1 MEVTRTA
8 ERVGALDASFLYAES
23 RTTPMHVGSLAVL
36 EVPATG
42 FDYDQLLTLITE
54 RLGSARRFRQ
64 KLRPVPGHLAA
75 PVWVDDDEFD
85 LTYHVRQ
92 SALPRPGTM
101 GQLQELVARIM
112 SRHLDRHRPLW
123 EMCLVEGL
131 SGGRLAVLSK
141 THAAM
146 VDGIAGVDLLS
157 LLFDDS
163 TPGATDGIA
172 RSHWSPRPAPG
183 APALVATA
191 VADWVRQPVRLAD
204 AARTGVVHGLSNWR
218 RVATAVGDALGGAVG
233 TLGGVANP
241 GPPPVSP
248 LAVEVGQQRRFV
260 TLRTQL
266 EDYRTIRQRHG
277 GSVNDVV
284 LTVVAGA
291 FRTWLLTRGE
301 PVTASS
307 GVRALVPLAIRPED
321 AAGRPDSG
329 IVPVVIDLPIGEA
342 SAAVRLQHVRYETSS
357 HGASPESVGAA
368 VIAKLDGFAPATLHA
383 MSTRM
388 IGGWGR
394 RRFSTVVA
402 NVPGPQRPLFAAGA
416 RMLEVYP
423 VIPLTSGTA
432 VTIGITSYDGS
443 LYYGFNGDRD
453 AMPDLEVLAQCLG
466 GVAGGAVG
474 SGPEPGPV
482 TPRPAVP
489 TAPTRRRG
497 LVLGAGGVLG
507 AAWTIGAL
515 RALELEH
522 GIDPRTMDVVIGTS
536 AGSVLAGWSAAD

>member
-1 MEVTRTA
+1 VRTA

-36 EVPATG
+36 EVPESG
-42 FDYDQLLTLITE
+42 FDYDLLLSLIAE

-85 LTYHVRQ
+85 LTYHVRR

-101 GQLQELVARIM
+101 AQLQELVARIL

-123 EMCLVEGL
+123 EMYLVEGL
-131 SGGRLAVLSK
+131 SDGRLAVLSK

-157 LLFDDS
+157 LLFDEARAGDGHA
-163 TPGATDGIA
+163 PGSRTT
-172 RSHWSPRPAPG
+172 WSPRPAPG
-183 APALVATA
+183 APALVANA
-191 VADWVRQPVRLAD
+191 VVDWVRQPVRLAD
-204 AARTGVVHGLSNWR
+204 AARSNVLHGLSSWR
-218 RVATAVGDALGGAVG
+218 RVATAVGDVVGGAVG
-233 TLGGVANP
+233 TIGGVATLANP

-248 LAVEVGQQRRFV
+248 LAVEVGQQRRIV
-260 TLRTQL
+260 TLRTSL
-266 EDYRTIRQRHG
+266 EDYRKIRQLHG
-277 GSVNDVV
+277 GTVNDVV

-307 GVRALVPLAIRPED
+307 AIRALVPLAVRTQD
-321 AAGRPDSG
+321 AARRPDSG
-329 IVPVVIDLPIGEA
+329 IAPAVIDLPIGEA
-342 SAAVRLQHVRYETSS
+342 SAAVRLQHVRYETAS

-368 VIAKLDGFAPATLHA
+368 VMTRLDGFAPATLHA

-388 IGGWGR
+388 IAGWGR

-402 NVPGPQRPLFAAGA
+402 NVPGPQHPLFAAGA

-432 VTIGITSYDGS
+432 VTIGVTSYDGA
-443 LYYGFNGDRD
+443 LYYGLNGDRD
-453 AMPDLEVLAQCLG
+453 AMPDLEVLAQCLEESLAELLA
-466 GVAGGAVG
+466 VAR
-474 SGPEPGPV
+474 SPV
-482 TPRPAVP
+482 R
-489 TAPTRRRG
+489 
-497 LVLGAGGVLG
+497 
-507 AAWTIGAL
+507 
-515 RALELEH
+515 
-522 GIDPRTMDVVIGTS
+522 
-536 AGSVLAGWSAAD
+536 

>member
-1 MEVTRTA
+1 
-8 ERVGALDASFLYAES
+8 
-23 RTTPMHVGSLAVL
+23 MHVGSVAVL
-36 EVPATG
+36 EVPASG
-42 FDYDQLLTLITE
+42 FDYDLLLSLIAE

-101 GQLQELVARIM
+101 AQLQELVARIL

-123 EMCLVEGL
+123 EMYLVEGL
-131 SGGRLAVLSK
+131 SDGRLAVLSK

-157 LLFDDS
+157 LLFDD
-163 TPGATDGIA
+163 A
-172 RSHWSPRPAPG
+172 RGETAHGPEPRSPWSPRPAPG

-204 AARTGVVHGLSNWR
+204 AARSGVVHGLSNWR
-218 RVATAVGDALGGAVG
+218 RVASAVGDAVGGAVE
-233 TLGGVANP
+233 TLGGVAALARVP
-241 GPPPVSP
+241 SQPPLSP
-248 LAVEVGQQRRFV
+248 LAVEVGQQRRV
-260 TLRTQL
+260 ATLRTSL
-266 EDYRTIRQRHG
+266 EDYRKIRQRHG
-277 GSVNDVV
+277 GTVNDVV
-284 LTVVAGA
+284 LAVVAGA

-307 GVRALVPLAIRPED
+307 AIRALVPLAIRTED
-321 AAGRPDSG
+321 AARRPDSG
-329 IVPVVIDLPIGEA
+329 SAPIVIDLPVGEG

-368 VIAKLDGFAPATLHA
+368 VMTRLDGFAPATLHA

-388 IGGWGR
+388 VAGWGR

-402 NVPGPQRPLFAAGA
+402 NVPGPQHPLFAAGA

-432 VTIGITSYDGS
+432 VTIGVTSYDGS
-443 LYYGFNGDRD
+443 LYYGLNGDRD
-453 AMPDLEVLAQCLG
+453 ALPDLEVLAQCLEESLAELLA
-466 GVAGGAVG
+466 VARN
-474 SGPEPGPV
+474 PV
-482 TPRPAVP
+482 R
-489 TAPTRRRG
+489 
-497 LVLGAGGVLG
+497 
-507 AAWTIGAL
+507 
-515 RALELEH
+515 
-522 GIDPRTMDVVIGTS
+522 
-536 AGSVLAGWSAAD
+536 

>member
-1 MEVTRTA
+1 MKVTRTA

-36 EVPATG
+36 EVPTSG
-42 FDYDQLLTLITE
+42 FDYDRLLSLIAD
-54 RLGSARRFRQ
+54 RLGSAPRSRQ

-101 GQLQELVARIM
+101 AQLQELVARIM

-123 EMCLVEGL
+123 EMYLVEGL

-163 TPGATDGIA
+163 QPGAVRELP
-172 RSHWSPRPAPG
+172 RSPWSPRRPPG
-183 APALVATA
+183 APALVANA

-218 RVATAVGDALGGAVG
+218 RVATAVGGAVGGAVG
-233 TLGGVANP
+233 TLGGVATLANP
-241 GPPPVSP
+241 GPAPVSP
-248 LAVEVGQQRRFV
+248 LAVDVGQQRRIV
-260 TLRTQL
+260 MLHTSL
-266 EDYRTIRQRHG
+266 EDYRTIRQQHG
-277 GSVNDVV
+277 GTVNDVV
-284 LTVVAGA
+284 LAVVAGA

-307 GVRALVPLAIRPED
+307 AVRALVPLAIRTEGGG
-321 AAGRPDSG
+321 GRPDSG
-329 IVPVVIDLPIGEA
+329 IAPAVIDLPIGEA
-342 SAAVRLQHVRYETSS
+342 SAAVRLQHVRYETAS

-368 VIAKLDGFAPATLHA
+368 VITRLDGFAPATLHA

-388 IGGWGR
+388 IGSWGR

-432 VTIGITSYDGS
+432 VTIGVTSYDGS
-443 LYYGFNGDRD
+443 LYYGLNGDRD
-453 AMPDLEVLAQCLG
+453 AMPDLEVLAQCLEESLAELLA
-466 GVAGGAVG
+466 VAR
-474 SGPEPGPV
+474 SPV
-482 TPRPAVP
+482 R
-489 TAPTRRRG
+489 
-497 LVLGAGGVLG
+497 
-507 AAWTIGAL
+507 
-515 RALELEH
+515 
-522 GIDPRTMDVVIGTS
+522 
-536 AGSVLAGWSAAD
+536 